1 MGKSDPHVFKF
12 YSRQIS
18 NKKFGNVAF
27 FGQPGENV
35 LSNLIVSESNFFY
48 DLSLKNWNIN
58 VFPYKVDEKFDLIVC
73 TRCAYFCKE
82 PKRMIEEFKEM
93 LNPGG
98 EILVDWG
105 LGDHWRFKDFKVGWV
120 KNKEH
125 EWAYEEDNKLWS
137 VLWDN
142 SFLNDTS
149 VVKFANS
156 IKRFGYDDILKS
168 IDNEFPVIF
177 KPRDMFCPKVRECV
191 VSFLPLW
198 CNEEPQLYISIILK
212 IK

>member
-1 MGKSDPHVFKF
+1 
-12 YSRQIS
+12 
-18 NKKFGNVAF
+18 
-27 FGQPGENV
+27 
-35 LSNLIVSESNFFY
+35 
-48 DLSLKNWNIN
+48 
-58 VFPYKVDEKFDLIVC
+58 
-73 TRCAYFCKE
+73 
-82 PKRMIEEFKEM
+82 MIEEFKEM